1 MKPMIEN
8 LHIKNF
14 RAFRNIS
21 IEGLGRVNL
30 ITGMNNTGKSS
41 LIEAIR
47 ILSSDSPISMISNIL
62 DLREVIAKGRDPQS
76 DSSDFQDEFLL
87 SSLFMGFPEF
97 SDKVQP
103 IEIESTGNEHNL
115 KLSIKP
121 EWFTEEPT
129 QDGVG
134 TLVAA
139 RSSSFAKDYGVIP
152 GVEISTLNG
161 IRYLSL
167 QRIQRSLY
175 RPILRPVML
184 DDVPFP
190 CIYVSPYGGEK
201 TSTLG
206 PLWDKIAL
214 SDLEK
219 DIVSALQIVDKRIK
233 AVSMIGGEGR
243 QSQRKA
249 IVRVDGLISPVPL
262 RSFGDGLNRLF
273 GIVLSL
279 VNARGGMLLID
290 EFENGMHYSVQED
303 VWRAIFKLSTQ
314 LDVQVIAT
322 SHSWDAIKAFQKV
335 ANEDPEEGVLIKLSR
350 KGDEIIPT
358 IFNENEL
365 LIATQNQ
372 IEVR

>member
-1 MKPMIEN
+1 MKPKIEN
-8 LHIKNF
+8 LYVKNF
-14 RAFRNIS
+14 RAFKDIS
-21 IEGLGRVNL
+21 IEGIGRVNL
-30 ITGMNNTGKSS
+30 ITGKNNTGKSS

-47 ILSSDSPISMISNIL
+47 LLSSDATISVISNIL
-62 DLREVIAKGRDPQS
+62 DLREVIARGRGPQ
-76 DSSDFQDEFLL
+76 DNSSNFQDEFLL
-87 SSLFMGFPEF
+87 GSLFRGFPAF
-97 SDKVQP
+97 SDNILP
-103 IEIESTGNEHNL
+103 IEIKSDGLQANL
-115 KLSIKP
+115 MLSIRAA
-121 EWFTEEPT
+121 WFSEEQV
-129 QDGVG
+129 QDGINKWVPVQG
-134 TLVAA
+134 HL
-139 RSSSFAKDYGVIP
+139 FDEGNDVIP
-152 GVEISTLNG
+152 GVEIITSSGKRFLT
-161 IRYLSL
+161 L
-167 QRIQRSLY
+167 QRIQQSLY
-175 RPILRPVML
+175 RPIIRPVVL
-184 DDVPFP
+184 DDMPFP